1 MKTPLRILAVLLFA
15 FTCTSCIFDADPGD
29 PGYEVLP
36 SPLFPVKRPTSRA
49 ITGTVLDIQ
58 GNPIPGAVVT
68 AYPGKIGIV
77 TDSLGRFTLFVPL
90 GKDRIKITSPGYKPR
105 VVSVR
110 SEQKKEQ

>member
-15 FTCTSCIFDADPGD
+15 FTGTSCIFDAD

-58 GNPIPGAVVT
+58 DNPIPGAVVM
-68 AYPGKIGIV
+68 AYPGKTGTV

-90 GKDRIKITSPGYKPR
+90 GKDRIKVTSPGYKPR

>member
-15 FTCTSCIFDADPGD
+15 FTGTSCIFDADPGD

-58 GNPIPGAVVT
+58 DNPIPGAIVT
-68 AYPGKIGIV
+68 AFPGKIGTV

-90 GKDRIKITSPGYKPR
+90 GKDRIKVTRPGYNPR
-105 VVSVR
+105 IVNIEPR
-110 SEQKKEQ
+110 QNKEQ